1 MDFKVSIIQAGHG
14 DCILIQGDFDGQPRS
29 ILIDGGPSRAYE
41 YRRRPG
47 ALKKAL
53 QNISDKGQKIDLLI
67 LSHVDDDHI
76 AGLLSGF
83 KNGGLLEQL
92 TEKIWFNSGKLIFES
107 FGKTFDASNLV
118 DFNGNRTDTDA
129 SSLTSIGQ
137 GVKFEDYISKRGIW
151 QHELIKAGKVIELF
165 GIKFTI
171 LSPNSEKLEKLLIK
185 WKREEPSSLTSSANN
200 DYRKSFDELLLND
213 EFSDDESIHNGS
225 SIAFIFEYSGKRL
238 LFLGDAH
245 NDVITDNIKALGHSE
260 DNPLLLDY
268 VKLSHHG
275 SKYNTSSE
283 LLKLIS
289 CQNFIISTNGNRH
302 GLPNKLTL
310 ARIVD
315 RFPRANLLFN
325 YPELINDIFDQ
336 TEQSEMHNQTHTVGN
351 CDQSFT
357 VTTHPLVS
365 RFHPQAPFE

>member
-1 MDFKVSIIQAGHG
+1 MNFKVSIIQAGHG
-14 DCILIQGDFDGQPRS
+14 DCILIQGDFDGQPRN

-47 ALKKAL
+47 ALKSAL
-53 QNISDKGQKIDLLI
+53 QKIKDNGQKIDLLI

-83 KNGGLLEQL
+83 KNSGLLEQL
-92 TEKIWFNSGKLIFES
+92 TDKVWFNSGKLIFEN
-107 FGKTFDASNLV
+107 FDEAYDESNLV
-118 DFNGNRTDTDA
+118 DFNGNRTDA
-129 SSLTSIGQ
+129 EAGSLTSIGQ
-137 GVKFEDYISKRGIW
+137 GVKFEDYISERGIW
-151 QHELIKAGKVIELF
+151 QYELIKAGQVRELF

-171 LSPNSEKLEKLLIK
+171 LSPNNKKLEKLLIK
-185 WKREEPSSLTSSANN
+185 WDREEPSSLTSSTDK
-200 DYRKSFDELLLND
+200 DYKKSFDELLLND
-213 EFSDDESIHNGS
+213 EFSEDESIHNGS

-245 NDVITDNIKALGHSE
+245 NDVIADNIKDLGHSE

-275 SKYNTSSE
+275 SKYNTSPE

-310 ARIVD
+310 SRIVD
-315 RFPRANLLFN
+315 R
-325 YPELINDIFDQ
+325 
-336 TEQSEMHNQTHTVGN
+336 
-351 CDQSFT
+351 
-357 VTTHPLVS
+357 
-365 RFHPQAPFE
+365 

>member
-1 MDFKVSIIQAGHG
+1 MSFNVSIVQAEHG
-14 DCILIQGDFDGQPRS
+14 DCILIQGDFDGQPRN
-29 ILIDGGPSRAYE
+29 ILIDGGPSRTYE

-53 QNISDKGQKIDLLI
+53 QSIRDSGQKIDLLI

-83 KNGGLLEQL
+83 KNGGLLEKL

-107 FGKTFDASNLV
+107 FNKTFDSSNLI
-118 DFNGNRTDTDA
+118 DFDGSRTGTDA

-137 GVKFEDYISKRGIW
+137 GAKFEDYISERGIW
-151 QHELIKAGKVIELF
+151 QYELIKAGQVRNLF

-185 WKREEPSSLTSSANN
+185 WDREEPDSLTSGTDK
-200 DYRKSFDELLLND
+200 DYKKSFDELLLND
-213 EFSDDESIHNGS
+213 EFSEDESIHNGS
-225 SIAFIFEYSGKRL
+225 SIAFVFEYLGKRI

-245 NDVITDNIKALGHSE
+245 NDVIIDSIRDLGHSE

-275 SKYNTSSE
+275 SKYNTSPE
-283 LLKLIS
+283 FLKLIC

-325 YPELINDIFDQ
+325 YPDLIDDVFDQ
-336 TEQSEMHNQTHTVGN
+336 TEQLEIHNKAYTVGD
-351 CDQSFT
+351 CDQDF
-357 VTTHPLVS
+357 VL
-365 RFHPQAPFE
+365 